1 MPAKEQNALERMHQ
15 GTMRMGTTSSETL
28 LQKVLEK
35 KLKHYFWLFSNAEC
49 FQI

>member
-35 KLKHYFWLFSNAEC
+35 N
-49 FQI
+49 